1 MYSYIFTALHCPT
14 TSDVLSARPY
24 TAPPRTRSDTTR
36 SVPVPLGAPSAAGSH
51 AHPARCTPP
60 PSQRGQILPT
70 HALQLKVQR
79 AWRNATAR
87 DAGLAMSMRFAKAP
101 DGKGYEPVL
110 G

>member
-1 MYSYIFTALHCPT
+1 MVVSEVGP
-14 TSDVLSARPY
+14 D
-24 TAPPRTRSDTTR
+24 
-36 SVPVPLGAPSAAGSH
+36 
-51 AHPARCTPP
+51 PAD
-60 PSQRGQILPT
+60 